1 MHHFPSNDLLLH
13 ALNEAN
19 GDTMLA
25 IEKAM
30 QTNVNIKNEI
40 KALKLTI
47 DEVDQFEMQP
57 DAKLMNFIMED
68 LFSEERKVAI
78 V

>member
-1 MHHFPSNDLLLH
+1 M
-13 ALNEAN
+13 
-19 GDTMLA
+19 
-25 IEKAM
+25 
-30 QTNVNIKNEI
+30 
-40 KALKLTI
+40 TI

-68 LFSEERKVAI
+68 LFVEERKVAI